1 MTRHAGNVI
10 VASGLLLA
18 LATPHAIAQD
28 AIVGKRPADYII
40 GPQDV
45 LLISVWNQPDITSK
59 YTVEQDGSFTF
70 PLLGRVASGGLTLR
84 ALELAL
90 TRQLAEGLF
99 KDPQVTVSVL
109 EYRSK
114 RVFVVGEVRQPGT
127 HVLAGDMSV
136 IEVLARA
143 GSTTTNAADHV
154 LVVRP
159 AMAQGP
165 VLPDQDQATE
175 VIRVALRDIEGGELS
190 KNVFVRD
197 GDTVF
202 VPRAE
207 VVYVTGRVRSPGSYP
222 LGEDLTVLQ
231 ALSLAGGATDFGA
244 TNRIRIRRVVNGKE
258 REIKVELT
266 TLVEAGDTIVV
277 PERFF

>member
-1 MTRHAGNVI
+1 MFLLG
-10 VASGLLLA
+10 VAVPQA
-18 LATPHAIAQD
+18 AVQD
-28 AIVGKRPADYII
+28 AVALQPPASYII

-45 LLISVWNQPDITSK
+45 LLVTVWNQPDISGK

-70 PLLGRVASGGLTLR
+70 PLLGRVATGGLTLR
-84 ALELAL
+84 ALELEL
-90 TRQLAEGLF
+90 SRQLAEGLF

-127 HVLAGDMSV
+127 HVLSGDMSV

-143 GSTTTNAADHV
+143 GSTTSSAADHV

-159 AMAQGP
+159 AKPEGP
-165 VLPDQDQATE
+165 VLPDQDQAAE
-175 VIRVALRDIEGGELS
+175 VIRVALRDIEGGVLS
-190 KNVFVRD
+190 NNVSVRD
-197 GDTVF
+197 GDTLF
-202 VPRAE
+202 VPRAA
-207 VVYVTGRVRSPGSYP
+207 VVYVTGRVRNPGGYA
-222 LGEDLTVLQ
+222 LGQNMTVLQ
-231 ALSLAGGATDFGA
+231 ALALAGGATDFGA

-258 REIKVELT
+258 REIKGELT
-266 TLVEAGDTIVV
+266 TAVEAGDTIVV

>member
-1 MTRHAGNVI
+1 MTRHLWNLI
-10 VASGLLLA
+10 VASGFLLA
-18 LATPHAIAQD
+18 VAAPHVAAQD
-28 AIVGKRPADYII
+28 AVASQPPANYIVGPH
-40 GPQDV
+40 DV
-45 LLISVWNQPDITSK
+45 LLVTVWNQPDVSGK

-70 PLLGRVASGGLTLR
+70 PLLGRLASAGLTLR
-84 ALELAL
+84 ALELEL
-90 TRQLAEGLF
+90 TRQLAAGLF

-159 AMAQGP
+159 AKADGP
-165 VLPDQDQATE
+165 VLPDEDQATE
-175 VIRVALRDIEGGELS
+175 VIRVALQDIEGGELS
-190 KNVFVRD
+190 KNIFVRD

-207 VVYVTGRVRSPGSYP
+207 VVYVTGRVRNPGGYALNP
-222 LGEDLTVLQ
+222 NMTVLQ
-231 ALSLAGGATDFGA
+231 ALALAGGATDFGA

-258 REIKVELT
+258 SEIKVELT
-266 TLVEAGDTIVV
+266 TAVEAGDTIVV

>member
-1 MTRHAGNVI
+1 MTRHVRILIA
-10 VASGLLLA
+10 ASGFLLA
-18 LATPHAIAQD
+18 VAAPHGATQD
-28 AIVGKRPADYII
+28 AGALQHPASYII
-40 GPQDV
+40 GPHDV
-45 LLISVWNQPDITSK
+45 LLVTVWNQPDVSGK

-70 PLLGRVASGGLTLR
+70 PLLGRVATGGLTLR
-84 ALELAL
+84 ALELEL
-90 TRQLAEGLF
+90 SRQLADGLF

-143 GSTTTNAADHV
+143 GSTTPSAADHV

-159 AMAQGP
+159 AKPEGP
-165 VLPDQDQATE
+165 VLPDQDQTAD
-175 VIRVALRDIEGGELS
+175 VIRVALRDIEGGVLS
-190 KNVFVRD
+190 NNVSVRD
-197 GDTVF
+197 GDTLF
-202 VPRAE
+202 VPRAA
-207 VVYVTGRVRSPGSYP
+207 VVYVTGRVRTPGAYA
-222 LGEDLTVLQ
+222 LGQNMTVLQ
-231 ALSLAGGATDFGA
+231 ALALAGGATDFGA

-266 TLVEAGDTIVV
+266 AAVEAGDTIVV